1 MDLAG
6 ATIAV
11 TGATGFLG
19 RYISEEL
26 IARGVRVVGVV
37 RDPSRAPDLAAQGV
51 EFRVADLLDRE
62 ALARAF
68 EGVDAIVANA
78 GVTLQRIATDY
89 YEINTGGTEN
99 VFRAAQEAGVRR
111 IVQVSS
117 VAVYRR
123 PFRNETEDGDLAR
136 RWARFLPTAGYRLS
150 KAQAETLAGRIS
162 EEAGLQLTIVRP
174 GQMFG
179 VQDPFLSGLRR
190 FLGGR
195 VTVWPLGFRQ
205 QLLYARDAAW
215 AIAQTLHDD
224 NAIGEV
230 YNLTGPQFSFPEVVA
245 AWRCAGGQVA
255 RLVIPI
261 PFPFKF
267 GWSNERAIR
276 ELGWVHTPLV
286 EALREVFAR
295 EAEALKTSPYCV
307 RASSSEGT

>member
-190 FLGGR
+190 FLGG
-195 VTVWPLGFRQ
+195 
-205 QLLYARDAAW
+205 ARHGMAAW
-215 AIAQTLHDD
+215 LSTAASLCQGCGLGDRPD
-224 NAIGEV
+224 ASRRQCDRRGV
-230 YNLTGPQFSFPEVVA
+230 QPDRASVLFPGSRSGV
-245 AWRCAGGQVA
+245 
-255 RLVIPI
+255 
-261 PFPFKF
+261 
-267 GWSNERAIR
+267 
-276 ELGWVHTPLV
+276 
-286 EALREVFAR
+286 ALRRWPGGSPGDPDSVSVQIRLEQRAR
-295 EAEALKTSPYCV
+295 HP
-307 RASSSEGT
+307 